1 MPWQDIFENRWRPR
15 IRMTIF
21 QSTKGCMNFT
31 LFGQV
36 FGINHS
42 FQKSTFDFIR
52 GVLNPLWIHNKQL
65 MHSVIKISISHAMT
79 SIMHEHFFRMTYRMR
94 SRTRSAWNSTLS
106 LIFNGSEPKKLQKAI
121 KFWHLSMN
129 SSLEDFTTYFWKA
142 QKKKSVGLCQNKRR
156 PVFFTSFSFVY
167 TSFRQAYLPYFVGYV
182 FIMTALSTFTRPP
195 WVPTPGRWHNL
206 HWGQTPRRHLFRR
219 ILYWLLFW
227 TQPWIPPKSSKK
239 CQNISCRLSWLVPA
253 TLAVAS
259 RLFFCS
265 CHRSRRRRLKGHKSS
280 GPRRSTDGKEK
291 PFSHREGQIHK
302 GVAAL

>member
-36 FGINHS
+36 FGIKHS

-65 MHSVIKISISHAMT
+65 MHSVIKISISHAMI

-142 QKKKSVGLCQNKRR
+142 QKKKKRWIMSKQTSPRLFHEFFFCLHIFSPNLPPILRWLCFHHDCFEHFHKAPLGSN
-156 PVFFTSFSFVY
+156 
-167 TSFRQAYLPYFVGYV
+167 
-182 FIMTALSTFTRPP
+182 
-195 WVPTPGRWHNL
+195 PG
-206 HWGQTPRRHLFRR
+206 
-219 ILYWLLFW
+219 
-227 TQPWIPPKSSKK
+227 
-239 CQNISCRLSWLVPA
+239 
-253 TLAVAS
+253 AVA
-259 RLFFCS
+259 
-265 CHRSRRRRLKGHKSS
+265 
-280 GPRRSTDGKEK
+280 
-291 PFSHREGQIHK
+291 
-302 GVAAL
+302 